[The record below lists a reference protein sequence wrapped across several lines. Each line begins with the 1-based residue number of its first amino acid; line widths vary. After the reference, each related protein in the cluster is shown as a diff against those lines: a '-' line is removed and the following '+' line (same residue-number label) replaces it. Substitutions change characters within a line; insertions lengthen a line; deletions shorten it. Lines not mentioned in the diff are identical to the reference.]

1 MIRKAII
8 KIRRYKVPTFRVKN
22 LSVSIGKQE
31 RIERLCHYNISCLL
45 PTWNFCKPY
54 TPFCFYTPC
63 RNPTCPGAS
72 IVEECFPTH
81 VLPDPTT
88 VFQMTPEIVK
98 VVDNLEV
105 LDLLRGQLEEAL
117 SVAKARGVEIEE
129 SMRPQTLKDVE
140 SLETELQAALDEL
153 RAMKKKMS
161 Q

>member
-1 MIRKAII
+1 M
-8 KIRRYKVPTFRVKN
+8 PTFRVKN

-54 TPFCFYTPC
+54 TPFCVNTC
-63 RNPTCPGAS
+63 NPLSCNGAS
-72 IVEECFPTH
+72 VVPCAQLSCPIISVDHCFPTH

>member
-1 MIRKAII
+1 
-8 KIRRYKVPTFRVKN
+8 
-22 LSVSIGKQE
+22 
-31 RIERLCHYNISCLL
+31 
-45 PTWNFCKPY
+45 
-54 TPFCFYTPC
+54 
-63 RNPTCPGAS
+63 
-72 IVEECFPTH
+72 
-81 VLPDPTT
+81 
-88 VFQMTPEIVK
+88 MTPEIVK